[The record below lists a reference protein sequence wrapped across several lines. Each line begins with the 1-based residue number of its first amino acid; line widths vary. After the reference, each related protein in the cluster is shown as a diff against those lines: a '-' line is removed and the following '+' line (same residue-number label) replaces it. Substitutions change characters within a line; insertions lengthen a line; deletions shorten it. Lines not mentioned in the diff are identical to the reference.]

1 MTIKKNDSSFSIFAS
16 CLKTVNRFFML
27 NIVIF
32 GPPGSGKGTQSKKI
46 IQKYGLNHLST
57 GDMLR
62 AEIAAESDLGLEAK
76 SLISK
81 GELVPDKVVIG
92 MIEKRIETAGDF
104 NGFIFDGFPRTVAQA
119 GALDKVL
126 SSRDL
131 EITLMI
137 NLDVETQELI
147 DRLLKRSEQEGRAD
161 DNLETIQN
169 RIHVY
174 ESQTSPV
181 IEYYQQQDK
190 ARQVDG
196 LGSMDDIFN
205 RIVDVINP

>member
-1 MTIKKNDSSFSIFAS
+1 
-16 CLKTVNRFFML
+16 ML

-196 LGSMDDIFN
+196 LGTMDEIFD

>member
-16 CLKTVNRFFML
+16 CLKTVNHFFML

-196 LGSMDDIFN
+196 LGTMDEIFD